1 MKLYIT
7 NRCLCLTGQQVNELG
22 YVDLSVVQ
30 PFNETGFLGSTN
42 LTALMFIR
50 STFQCSKG
58 LCLPSPPFLFAI
70 LIHRLELPWA
80 ILFPLRLK
88 LRLGAEYKRKLLIY
102 KCLYTIALR
111 QAAWFSSHFVWKAV
125 HVSPSLFWYNKTNC
139 WSKYSSTVTQTINC
153 APSIVSMSIQT
164 VLSDFVF
171 YSVILQAYPR
181 PNTSYPK
188 PLEVNKHYMN
198 SIMIVI
204 HVYL

>member
-111 QAAWFSSHFVWKAV
+111 QAASLLTLYGKLFTSV
-125 HVSPSLFWYNKTNC
+125 HPCFDIIRR
-139 WSKYSSTVTQTINC
+139 TVDQNITPQ
-153 APSIVSMSIQT
+153 
-164 VLSDFVF
+164 
-171 YSVILQAYPR
+171 
-181 PNTSYPK
+181 
-188 PLEVNKHYMN
+188 
-198 SIMIVI
+198 
-204 HVYL
+204 